1 MRQQNDENYDHIL
14 KYTGI
19 FGGIQ
24 GLNIL
29 VSLVRNKLVALL
41 LGPEGMGLSSLFTT
55 TSNMISQATNMGI
68 SISSVRQ
75 LSEWYDRGD
84 RARLLHFVGV
94 VRAWSLLTGLVGLLL
109 AMLLGPLLSRFTFT
123 WGDHSL
129 HFMLLGVLVLTTA
142 LTGGETA
149 ILKGTRQLK
158 SLAVIQIVVIVL
170 SLFIAVP
177 VYWLFG
183 QSGIVPVMIL
193 SGIAVLLVTAWRSCR
208 LYPPAL
214 SLQFSMLGDGLAM
227 VRLGIAFTLAGIAGS
242 GADFLIRSYLNNVA
256 DLEVVGLY
264 NVGYLLTMTYAGMV
278 FSALETDYFPRLSAV
293 QHDVMATNQTV
304 NRQME
309 VSLLLLSPM
318 LAALIVALPVL
329 IPLLFSSRFLP
340 VVAMTQVAALAMYL
354 KVLTLPVAY
363 ITLARGRSV
372 AFLMLEVSYYV
383 VLVAL
388 VVVCFERW
396 GLLGAGVALL
406 LAHLFDYVIIN
417 GFAYKKYGYRCSV
430 TVFRY
435 AFVQLSLGVFAYVLT
450 LVASGT
456 VYWLLGAVVTS
467 LSAVFS
473 LQALRSKAHLWETLT
488 RRFQR
493 QNRKSS
499 STSTRL

>member
-1 MRQQNDENYDHIL
+1 
-14 KYTGI
+14 
-19 FGGIQ
+19 
-24 GLNIL
+24 
-29 VSLVRNKLVALL
+29 
-41 LGPEGMGLSSLFTT
+41 
-55 TSNMISQATNMGI
+55 
-68 SISSVRQ
+68 
-75 LSEWYDRGD
+75 
-84 RARLLHFVGV
+84 
-94 VRAWSLLTGLVGLLL
+94 
-109 AMLLGPLLSRFTFT
+109 
-123 WGDHSL
+123 
-129 HFMLLGVLVLTTA
+129 
-142 LTGGETA
+142 
-149 ILKGTRQLK
+149 
-158 SLAVIQIVVIVL
+158 
-170 SLFIAVP
+170 
-177 VYWLFG
+177 
-183 QSGIVPVMIL
+183 
-193 SGIAVLLVTAWRSCR
+193 
-208 LYPPAL
+208 
-214 SLQFSMLGDGLAM
+214 MLGDGLAM

-473 LQALRSKAHLWETLT
+473 LQVLRSKAHLWETLT